1 MFNLG
6 LAKAEEQEIKLPT
19 STRSW
24 KKQESSR
31 KISTSALLTMPK
43 PLTVWITTNQKIL
56 KEMEIPDHLTCLRQN
71 LYAGQKAT
79 VRTRHGKM
87 DWFKIG
93 KGVRQVCILSL
104 CLFNLYAE
112 HIMWNAGLEEAQ
124 AGIKIARR
132 NINNLRYAD
141 DTTLMAESEE
151 ELKSLL
157 MRVEKRRVE
166 KLA

>member
-1 MFNLG
+1 
-6 LAKAEEQEIKLPT
+6 
-19 STRSW
+19 
-24 KKQESSR
+24 
-31 KISTSALLTMPK
+31 
-43 PLTVWITTNQKIL
+43 
-56 KEMEIPDHLTCLRQN
+56 
-71 LYAGQKAT
+71 
-79 VRTRHGKM
+79 M